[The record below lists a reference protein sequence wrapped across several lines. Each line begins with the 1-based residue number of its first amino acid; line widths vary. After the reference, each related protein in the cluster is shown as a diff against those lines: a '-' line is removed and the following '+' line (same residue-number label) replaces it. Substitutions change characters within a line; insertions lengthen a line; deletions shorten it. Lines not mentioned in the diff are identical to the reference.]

1 MIGGSNI
8 KTGVRND
15 IFADTATDLEN
26 LEQFAID
33 WSLAQGSIC
42 LCIET
47 GKFYVLQS
55 TGSWVLQGEEDEPSA
70 STLNLSRP
78 ALQLNN
84 QAQTQAVDPVEET
97 VEETVEDENIPTDD
111 DMR

>member
-15 IFADTATDLEN
+15 IFADTATDLDN

-70 STLNLSRP
+70 NNLNLSRP
-78 ALQLNN
+78 NLQLSSV
-84 QAQTQAVDPVEET
+84 QQTQEIEPMET
-97 VEETVEDENIPTDD
+97 NEDISTDD

>member
-15 IFADTATDLEN
+15 IFADFATDLDN
-26 LEQFAID
+26 LEQFSID

-70 STLNLSRP
+70 STLNLSRHN
-78 ALQLNN
+78 LQLRPV
-84 QAQTQAVDPVEET
+84 QQTQEIEPMET
-97 VEETVEDENIPTDD
+97 NEDISTDD